1 MARVHAWAES
11 GWARTGA
18 ALWAFLQS
26 AFVPGPADA
35 LLAPLGLADP
45 PRVFELALWSAVG
58 SVLGCLAAFGLGA
71 AGTSATASL
80 MHLAGMTG
88 ERMLHLRT
96 LLAEHRW
103 PVILIGGALPVL
115 STKLLC
121 VTAGAMGLPFLDFA
135 VAIAAARAVRY
146 AGAAMLIH
154 FAGDRLLDRFG
165 ITQAVGSQEIRG
177 IPPGDQNDQ
186 EDRDG

>member
-1 MARVHAWAES
+1 MSRGARARALRLVARVHGWAES
-11 GWARTGA
+11 GWARSGA
-18 ALWAFLQS
+18 AFWAFLQS

-58 SVLGCLAAFGLGA
+58 SVLGCLTAFGIGA

-80 MHLAGMTG
+80 LHAAGMTG
-88 ERMLHLRT
+88 ERMLELRA

-135 VAIAAARAVRY
+135 LAIAAARAARY
-146 AGAAMLIH
+146 AGAAALIH
-154 FAGDRLLDRFG
+154 FAGDRLLARFG
-165 ITQAVGSQEIRG
+165 IHPAA
-177 IPPGDQNDQ
+177 
-186 EDRDG
+186 DGERR